1 MLEAEI
7 ASKWYLGFNIYLE
20 PEESIFGKLFVASK
34 SCFLNTGPPRLKD
47 RVVLTIHC
55 VET

>member
-1 MLEAEI
+1 LLEAEI